1 MSEERSWA
9 EDTVVLG
16 SRDRGEEAEPERAAP
31 TRRPRSRR
39 HRMWRAPA
47 LIVGVGAVVITIA
60 ALAGDGD
67 GRDSRQATT
76 RPDRIVPVERGQ
88 RAPQIAGGGPP
99 HVGRQVGPLEIA
111 GARRAPKPARSK
123 TEPAQA
129 PAPVQEEPA
138 PVYEPA
144 PEPVVEPEPV
154 SEPSPAPAPETP
166 AAVEFGM

>member
-16 SRDRGEEAEPERAAP
+16 SRDRGEEAEPERVAP

-39 HRMWRAPA
+39 IGLRKAPA
-47 LIVGVGAVVITIA
+47 LIVGLGTVMITIAVA
-60 ALAGDGD
+60 ALAGGGD
-67 GRDSRQATT
+67 GRDSLQATT
-76 RPDRIVPVERGQ
+76 RPDRIVPVEREQ
-88 RAPQIAGGGPP
+88 QAPQIAGGGRPQ
-99 HVGRQVGPLEIA
+99 VGRQVGPLEIA
-111 GARRAPKPARSK
+111 EGRRAPKPARSK

-129 PAPVQEEPA
+129 PASVEEEPA

-144 PEPVVEPEPV
+144 PEPVVEPEP
-154 SEPSPAPAPETP
+154 EPSAAPAPETP